1 MESMKQLVIDR
12 LDGKYAICT
21 DSDQKFYAIELPEV
35 PQGAKA
41 GSVLRITDEGE
52 LQLDVEA
59 TQRRQQG
66 QQHDV
71 AGLGVGEHPA
81 SQQVGIGVQE
91 ASRRR
96 QQGPQ
101 GKRGGKKR

>member
-59 TQRRQQG
+59 TQRRQRRAPRAS
-66 QQHDV
+66 V
-71 AGLGVGEHPA
+71 AGRNGKE
-81 SQQVGIGVQE
+81 
-91 ASRRR
+91 
-96 QQGPQ
+96 GPLWEN
-101 GKRGGKKR
+101 

>member
-41 GSVLRITDEGE
+41 GSVLRITDAGALPLE
-52 LQLDVEA
+52 VEA
-59 TQRRQQG
+59 PQRRQQG
-66 QQHDV
+66 
-71 AGLGVGEHPA
+71 HP
-81 SQQVGIGVQE
+81 
-91 ASRRR
+91 
-96 QQGPQ
+96 

>member
-1 MESMKQLVIDR
+1 MEPMKQLVIDR
-12 LDGKYAICT
+12 LDVKYAICT

-66 QQHDV
+66 
-71 AGLGVGEHPA
+71 
-81 SQQVGIGVQE
+81 
-91 ASRRR
+91 
-96 QQGPQ
+96 PQ

>member
-59 TQRRQQG
+59 TQC
-66 QQHDV
+66 
-71 AGLGVGEHPA
+71 
-81 SQQVGIGVQE
+81 
-91 ASRRR
+91 R
-96 QQGPQ
+96 QQGPRASAAGRN
-101 GKRGGKKR
+101 GKEGPLWEN